1 MSISVISRLRARTIA
16 KPRGGCAS
24 SQHCGLCSRRICN
37 RTSNL
42 LEPLAVSL
50 IDAHKAADEVYVFL
64 VGKGTVPGRPGQIPR
79 RFGMVWIVNEI
90 MFGLASCTT
99 WFSGVKQHRV
109 INAQSRISG
118 KITDEQ
124 VAAR

>member
-16 KPRGGCAS
+16 KPRGRCGS
-24 SQHCGLCSRRICN
+24 SQHCGFCSRRIGN
-37 RTSNL
+37 GTSNL

-64 VGKGTVPGRPGQIPR
+64 VGKGTVPGRPGQLPR
-79 RFGMVWIVNEI
+79 RFSMVRIINEI
-90 MFGLASCTT
+90 ILDLASVTI

-109 INAQSRISG
+109 INA
-118 KITDEQ
+118 
-124 VAAR
+124 

>member
-1 MSISVISRLRARTIA
+1 KKISRRRPMLNV
-16 KPRGGCAS
+16 
-24 SQHCGLCSRRICN
+24 QHRKSNIQH
-37 RTSNL
+37 RTSKL
-42 LEPLAVSL
+42 LEPLAVRL
-50 IDAHKAADEVYVFL
+50 IDAHKTADEVDVFL
-64 VGKGTVPGRPGQIPR
+64 VGKGTVPGRPAQIPR
-79 RFGMVWIVNEI
+79 RFGMVRIVNEI
-90 MFGLASCTT
+90 MVDLASGAT

>member
-1 MSISVISRLRARTIA
+1 MSIAR
-16 KPRGGCAS
+16 R
-24 SQHCGLCSRRICN
+24 QNLQR

-64 VGKGTVPGRPGQIPR
+64 VGKGTVLGRPGQIPR
-79 RFGMVWIVNEI
+79 RFGMVRIVNEI
-90 MFGLASCTT
+90 MFDLPSVTT

-109 INAQSRISG
+109 INA
-118 KITDEQ
+118 
-124 VAAR
+124 